1 MTFCEYTKYHET
13 YNAFYWE
20 SAPDTLKIR
29 EYREHFRYVSA
40 PDILVLEMSHA
51 CAEHCNAALI
61 GLLDRILVTDAS
73 ARLNDSLDSV
83 FCCEGYSII
92 EWEETV

>member
-13 YNAFYWE
+13 SNAFYWE
-20 SAPDTLKIR
+20 SALDTLKIR

-51 CAEHCNAALI
+51 CA
-61 GLLDRILVTDAS
+61 
-73 ARLNDSLDSV
+73 
-83 FCCEGYSII
+83 
-92 EWEETV
+92 